1 MEGRGD
7 FTVKRNSL
15 WKKIISVLLT
25 AAMVMTAVPVSASGF
40 ETEETDRTGFSAVSE
55 ETETDTFRQEIPGT
69 EPGEF
74 LQSDTS
80 DGNESDTPDG
90 NESDTSTDE
99 EEPDTPV
106 QEENALQKMIDEA
119 EVGATIQVPQ
129 GGVDISGSE
138 PGLCIDRDITLD
150 LAGQTITA
158 ANEPKGNIQIVNG
171 ATLTLKDTIG
181 NGKIASNSNYGTDH
195 TGGIINVGTDSSFIM
210 ESGRIETVREEASN
224 NGQFGV
230 ALGKN
235 ASVTINGGT
244 IESGWYAISG
254 NGSKEDGLPK
264 YGDTTITINGG
275 ELISTADYAIYH
287 PQVGTLKI
295 NGGTI
300 RGASGAISM
309 NDGVLEITDGT
320 IESEAK
326 VVPSGEPAFSDGTS
340 GQGQAAVNVRAKYGK
355 VIVTITG
362 GDFIAGTTPEGVIVP
377 CVMDGYAESVYQG
390 SAISISGGHFSNTE
404 GMDGYLDKDST
415 FYEGNVV
422 NKNVV
427 GDNSD
432 ERYKSMEDALG
443 KIVNGILGTLWVC
456 RDFTESFTIEG
467 DQNVTLYLKGYTIK
481 NAEGSPVIINNGT
494 LTINGEGT
502 IKSSGN
508 SGCTIRNYGT
518 LTINSGTIENSEN
531 SGCTIENYGT
541 LIITG
546 GSFEGGQYTIK
557 NDDGGQVTITGGQF
571 SHDVNDFC
579 DVGYLWDASTK
590 TVIKCSH
597 TVSFYVPY
605 SDMTAPEEV
614 PVLHKDKFTPPNLEV
629 PEGYIFEGW
638 YKDAVCTKKWEASDT
653 VTEDLT
659 LYAKI
664 TKTAEGVVP
673 VEVPAINGENPPAVR
688 NDPVVGLDT
697 SGGTSSDSSKA
708 QDQIAGIAEQVLDT
722 EQPVPKDVVFL
733 DDSEAEIDDSE
744 TEKIAEIRKN
754 LNADRDKVRVRVQI
768 THNSLMT
775 PEERKEFL
783 QDVEGLTVPV
793 NAVTAF
799 LDIDIQIVK
808 GDTVVAEITR
818 TSQPLTF
825 TIILPENLQN
835 QWIQVVR
842 EHETV
847 KELLSEADIERET
860 DRMTISTDKFS
871 TYALVGMDYSWTVT
885 FNGNGGSLSGNTVAV
900 VKNGER
906 LNTYPTASRSGYTF
920 TGWYTNTACT
930 DYWRTDSVFTSG
942 MTLYA
947 GWEKYIPPTPV
958 YYYTVTFDSQGGSA
972 VEDLARVREWTHI
985 SEPEAPVRD
994 GYVFEGWYKESTCV
1008 TPWDFAKDYVTS
1020 DITLYAKWTEEE
1032 PELVIPEAPKVKV
1045 VSKTSSQVKI
1055 SWEPVEGAD
1064 GYTVWVRE
1072 EDSTKY
1078 VRRYI
1083 HYGNID
1089 CEYTRK
1095 NLDPGTKYFFIVRSW
1110 VQDEDGKYHFS
1121 ELSDTV
1127 RGTTK
1132 PEQAKIREIVVNA
1145 NGDIKVRLEEPTPGA
1160 THYAMCWSRHEDYS
1174 IYKIGIRTIYP
1185 TRTIAKGM
1193 AKGTYYVKVRP
1204 YRQLENSRVY
1214 ADWAEVPVKVTV
1226 K

>member
-15 WKKIISVLLT
+15 WKKTISVLLT

-55 ETETDTFRQEIPGT
+55 ETETDTFRKEISGT

-80 DGNESDTPDG
+80 DGNESDTSDG
-90 NESDTSTDE
+90 NEPDSSTDE

-119 EVGATIQVPQ
+119 EVGAAIQVPQ

-138 PGLCIDRDITLD
+138 PGLCIDKNITLD

-158 ANEPKGNIQIVNG
+158 ANGNSNDKGIGSIQVKSG
-171 ATLTLKDTIG
+171 ATLTLTDSG
-181 NGKIASNSNYGTDH
+181 NGGKIVSNSAYDAAHGGGVIQVSQGSHFVMNDGTID
-195 TGGIINVGTDSSFIM
+195 TAM
-210 ESGRIETVREEASN
+210 EDPVNE
-224 NGQFGV
+224 GQFGV
-230 ALGKN
+230 TVMGTG
-235 ASVTINGGT
+235 ASVEINGGT
-244 IESGWYAISG
+244 IRAGWYAVSG
-254 NGSKEDGLPK
+254 NGSQGC
-264 YGDTTITINGG
+264 GGTTITINSG
-275 ELISTADYAIYH
+275 ELISTGDYAIYH
-287 PQVGTLKI
+287 PQVGTLRI

-300 RGASGAISM
+300 SGAAGAVSM
-309 NDGVLEITDGT
+309 NGGSLEVNNGTLQYTGDGNTGDWGDG
-320 IESEAK
+320 
-326 VVPSGEPAFSDGTS
+326 
-340 GQGQAAVNVRAKYGK
+340 
-355 VIVTITG
+355 TG
-362 GDFIAGTTPEGVIVP
+362 GDGNAVFSFGAEYNPVNVVLNNGRFIAVPDDGSILNDKFRNDHPGTVSGFVING
-377 CVMDGYAESVYQG
+377 GYFK
-390 SAISISGGHFSNTE
+390 SAKDLNEELG
-404 GMDGYLDKDST
+404 DYLDKDST

-422 NKNVV
+422 NQNVV
-427 GDNSD
+427 ATDDGTFCISMKVALNNIVSGDSG
-432 ERYKSMEDALG
+432 EF
-443 KIVNGILGTLWVC
+443 WV
-456 RDFTESFTIEG
+456 RRGFTESFTI
-467 DQNVTLYLKGYTIK
+467 DKNKTVTLNLSGYTIK
-481 NAEGSPVIINNGT
+481 NEEGKPVITNNGT
-494 LTINGEGT
+494 LTIKDDGT

-508 SGCTIRNYGT
+508 SDCIIQN
-518 LTINSGTIENSEN
+518 N
-531 SGCTIENYGT
+531 GT
-541 LIITG
+541 LIING

-557 NDDGGQVTITGGQF
+557 NGAEGQVTITGGSFEGGQSAIENGAGGKVTITGGWF

-579 DVGYLWDASTK
+579 GVGYLWDASTK
-590 TVIKCSH
+590 TVIECSH
-597 TVSFYVPY
+597 TVNFYVPY
-605 SDMTAPEEV
+605 SGMTAPEKVTV
-614 PVLHKDKFTPPNLEV
+614 PHKDTFTLPDLKV
-629 PEGYIFEGW
+629 PEGYTFEGW
-638 YKDAVCTKKWEASDT
+638 YKDAACTEKWEAADT

-659 LYAKI
+659 FYAKI

-673 VEVPAINGENPPAVR
+673 VEVPAINGENPPAVG

-697 SGGTSSDSSKA
+697 GGGISSDSSKA
-708 QDQIAGIAEQVLDT
+708 QDQIADIAEQVLNT
-722 EQPVPKDVVFL
+722 EQNVPAGVVFL
-733 DDSEAEIDDSE
+733 DDSGAEIDDSE
-744 TEKIAEIRKN
+744 TTMIAGIRKN
-754 LNADRDKVRVRVQI
+754 LNDDRDNVRVRVKI
-768 THNSLMT
+768 THNSLKDD
-775 PEERKEFL
+775 PEEQKKFL
-783 QDVEGLTVPV
+783 EDAGLTVPE

-808 GDTVVAEITR
+808 GDEVVAKITS
-818 TSQPLTF
+818 TAQPLTF
-825 TIILPENLQN
+825 TIILPENLKN

-842 EHETV
+842 EHGTV
-847 KELLSEADIERET
+847 KELLQESAIGRET
-860 DRMTISTDKFS
+860 GRMTISTDKFS
-871 TYALVGMDYSWTVT
+871 TYALVGTDYSWTVT
-885 FNGNGGSLSGNTVAV
+885 FDGNGGSLSGNTVAV

-906 LNTYPTASRSGYTF
+906 LNSYPTASRSGYTF
-920 TGWYTNTACT
+920 TGWYTDAACT
-930 DYWRTDSVFTSG
+930 NYWRTDSVFTSDR
-942 MTLYA
+942 TLYA

-1032 PELVIPEAPKVKV
+1032 PELVIPEAPKVEV

-1072 EDSTKY
+1072 EDSTEY

-1132 PEQAKIREIVVNA
+1132 PEQAKIKEIVVNA

>member
-55 ETETDTFRQEIPGT
+55 ESETDTFRKEIPGT
-69 EPGEF
+69 ESGEF

-80 DGNESDTPDG
+80 DGNESDTSDG
-90 NESDTSTDE
+90 NEPDSSTDE

-119 EVGATIQVPQ
+119 EVGAAIQVPQ

-138 PGLCIDRDITLD
+138 PGLCIDKNITLD

-158 ANEPKGNIQIVNG
+158 ANGNSNDKGIGSIQVKSG
-171 ATLTLKDTIG
+171 ATLTLTDSG
-181 NGKIASNSNYGTDH
+181 NGGKIVSNSAYDAAHGGGVIQVSQGSHFVMNDGTID
-195 TGGIINVGTDSSFIM
+195 TAM
-210 ESGRIETVREEASN
+210 EDPVNE
-224 NGQFGV
+224 GQFGV
-230 ALGKN
+230 TVMGTG
-235 ASVTINGGT
+235 ASVEINGGT
-244 IESGWYAISG
+244 IRAGWYAVSG
-254 NGSKEDGLPK
+254 NGSPGC
-264 YGDTTITINGG
+264 GGTTITINSG
-275 ELISTADYAIYH
+275 ELISTGDYAIYH
-287 PQVGTLKI
+287 PQVGTLRI

-300 RGASGAISM
+300 SGAAGAVSM
-309 NDGVLEITDGT
+309 NGGSLEVNNGTLQYTGDGNTGDWGDG
-320 IESEAK
+320 
-326 VVPSGEPAFSDGTS
+326 
-340 GQGQAAVNVRAKYGK
+340 
-355 VIVTITG
+355 TG
-362 GDFIAGTTPEGVIVP
+362 GDGNAVFSFGAEYNPVNVVLNNGRFIAVPDDGSILNDKFRNDHPEITNKEFCING
-377 CVMDGYAESVYQG
+377 GYFK
-390 SAISISGGHFSNTE
+390 SAKDLNEELG
-404 GMDGYLDKDST
+404 DYLDKDST

-422 NKNVV
+422 NQNVV
-427 GDNSD
+427 VDGS
-432 ERYKSMEDALG
+432 EGYRESMEDALKDIANKG
-443 KIVNGILGTLWVC
+443 SGEFWVR
-456 RDFTESFTIEG
+456 RDFTESFTIVE
-467 DQNVTLYLKGYTIK
+467 NKTVTLNLSGHTIK
-481 NAEGSPVIINNGT
+481 NEEGKPVITNNGT

-502 IKSSGN
+502 IKNSGN
-508 SGCTIRNYGT
+508 SGCTIQNYGT

-546 GSFEGGQYTIK
+546 GRFEGGQSAIE
-557 NDDGGQVTITGGQF
+557 NGDGGQVTITGGWF

-579 DVGYLWDASTK
+579 GVGYLWDASTK
-590 TVIKCSH
+590 TVIECSH

-605 SDMTAPEEV
+605 SDMTAPGEELV
-614 PVLHKDKFTPPNLEV
+614 PHKGTFTPQDPV
-629 PEGYIFEGW
+629 VTEGYTFDGW
-638 YKDAVCTKKWEASDT
+638 YKDAACTEKWKAADT

-673 VEVPAINGENPPAVR
+673 VEVPAISGENPPAVGE
-688 NDPVVGLDT
+688 DPVVGLDT
-697 SGGTSSDSSKA
+697 GGGISSDSSKA
-708 QDQIAGIAEQVLDT
+708 QDQIADIAEQVLNLK
-722 EQPVPKDVVFL
+722 QPVPEDVVFL
-733 DDSEAEIDDSE
+733 NDSGTEIESP
-744 TEKIAEIRKN
+744 EKIAEIRKN

-768 THNSLMT
+768 THNSLMP

-783 QDVEGLTVPV
+783 QNVEGLTVPV
-793 NAVTAF
+793 NAETAF
-799 LDIDIQIVK
+799 LDIDIQIVDGNDK
-808 GDTVVAEITR
+808 VVAKITH
-818 TSQPLTF
+818 TAQPLTF
-825 TIILPENLQN
+825 TIILPENLKN

-842 EHETV
+842 EHGTE
-847 KELLSEADIERET
+847 KALLPEDDIERET

-871 TYALVGMDYSWTVT
+871 TYALVGTAEAHTVT
-885 FNGNGGSLSGNTVAV
+885 FKGNGGSLSGNTVAV

-920 TGWYTNTACT
+920 TGWYTNAACT
-930 DYWRTDSVFTSG
+930 DYWRTDSVFTSDK
-942 MTLYA
+942 TLYA

-1032 PELVIPEAPKVKV
+1032 PELVIPEAPKVEV

-1072 EDSTKY
+1072 EDSTEY

-1132 PEQAKIREIVVNA
+1132 PEQAKIKEIVVNA